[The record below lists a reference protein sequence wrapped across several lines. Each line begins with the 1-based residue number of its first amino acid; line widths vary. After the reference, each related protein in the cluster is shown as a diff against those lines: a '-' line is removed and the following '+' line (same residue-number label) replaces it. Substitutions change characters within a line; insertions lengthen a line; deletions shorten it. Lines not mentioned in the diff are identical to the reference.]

1 MKALIICFSLT
12 GNTWKVGA
20 NIREGIL
27 KSGHDCEIIPLK
39 NFNVDSL
46 KEYDLIGL
54 GCPVYYYKEPFH
66 IRRFIQNL
74 PDLEGQQWFIFCSH
88 GSVMGATLLSMAA
101 TLKERGAHVI
111 GSHHTYADGTLPFYP
126 YPTVTTGHPD
136 EKGLVEAV
144 EFGIKIAICSVSVSV
159 GDCQCIKEP
168 LPVTEDW
175 AVEEADLLSEDFLS
189 QVMPALAVN
198 SELCTRCGT
207 CEDQCPVNGIS
218 IDAEPPVIQSP
229 CIYCYHC
236 VNVCPV
242 CAIEADWSPMIDMAR
257 SNYRRYI
264 EALKN
269 AESRGEFT
277 WHVDPAT
284 MDFDNPLYKQRLKKM
299 EEK

>member
-1 MKALIICFSLT
+1 MKVIIICFSLT

-20 NIREGIL
+20 HIREGIL
-27 KSGHDCEIIPLK
+27 KAGHDCEISPLK
-39 NFNVDSL
+39 DFKTDSL

-66 IRRFIQNL
+66 VRRFIENL
-74 PDLEGQQWFIFCSH
+74 PDLERQQWFVFCSH
-88 GSVMGATLLSMAA
+88 GSVMGTTLVSMAA
-101 TLKERGAHVI
+101 ALKEKGANVI

-136 EKGLVEAV
+136 EKGLAEAV
-144 EFGIKIAICSVSVSV
+144 EFGIKIANCSVSVSV
-159 GDCQCIKEP
+159 GDCQCITEP
-168 LPVTEDW
+168 LPATEDW
-175 AVEEADLLSEDFLS
+175 AVEEADLLSIDFLS
-189 QVMPALAVN
+189 QVMPALSIN

-207 CEDQCPVNGIS
+207 CEDQCPVNGIN
-218 IDAEPPVIQSP
+218 IDAEPSVIQSP

-242 CAIEADWSPMIDMAR
+242 CAIEADWSPMTDMAC

-264 EALKN
+264 EALRN

-277 WHVDPAT
+277 WHIDPET
-284 MDFDNPLYKQRLKKM
+284 LDFDNPLYKQRLKKM